1 MSWLNLL
8 RGSSY
13 SIGSIQR
20 KKRGV
25 VRSRSLNGSETAK
38 GLAEITKI
46 AGLIAYSHASA
57 PSKSQ
62 SSTSVS
68 DQKDEH
74 VISKCYTFICLFF

>member
-13 SIGSIQR
+13 SIGSIQ
-20 KKRGV
+20 KRNRNL

-46 AGLIAYSHASA
+46 AGFIAYAHVSSL
-57 PSKSQ
+57 SKSS

-68 DQKDEH
+68 NQKDKHE
-74 VISKCYTFICLFF
+74 ISKCYT